1 MTPVSDRRALRAA
14 RAVIAQRGDKQRTG
28 DIAYLTYTVILTV
41 AIAVF
46 PVLRLVVLGLATP
59 SVQALTALPEV
70 VGVVTLAGSIL
81 VAGAL
86 LLGPIRGPAIP
97 RPFLAQF
104 LLGSPIV
111 RRLGLRRP
119 FLSSSFALAFF
130 FISAAGMLAIANKV
144 SASSAEGSG
153 DPQAVAFL
161 IVSALAFSILLS
173 IDWLMGQTL
182 PRWVTGTVAAI
193 VLATGS
199 VAACSSVATL
209 TPLATLATT
218 VTPWGWLALS
228 SQGLGAPAPIV
239 WPTAALVIS
248 SVSLVVVPRLLD
260 SVSAPKVLAQSLRW
274 LTTGI
279 LLTTGDAAAAVGG
292 FRPPPTRAR
301 HLHITFRGPMILT
314 VFTRDALAIIR
325 FPMRLAVGIVS
336 VMAAGWLIGTIAVV
350 PEGIRWA
357 LALPGALLA
366 YLAAGVWCDG
376 LRNSSS
382 NAAASSLYG
391 WAVGPLT
398 LAHAVAP
405 LIAVIV
411 FGGAGVLLAGN
422 AQTSAVWWILLAVFT
437 VIVRVYDSAKGP
449 LPVLLMMP
457 IVTPV
462 GDLSVLNVLLW
473 QSDAILL
480 ALAIGGGLSLAYF
493 TGASGAVAAFLSLVL
508 GSAVVALLALRR
520 VRAMDRRS

>member
-1 MTPVSDRRALRAA
+1 MTPVSDRSALRAA
-14 RAVIAQRGDKQRTG
+14 RAVIAQRGGKQGTG
-28 DIAYLTYTVILTV
+28 DIAYLTYTVVLTA

-46 PVLRLVVLGLATP
+46 PVVRLVVLGLATP
-59 SVQALTALPEV
+59 SVQALSALPEV

-104 LLGSPIV
+104 LLGSPIA

-119 FLSSSFALAFF
+119 FFSSSFVLAFLF
-130 FISAAGMLAIANKV
+130 VSGVGILAIANKI
-144 SASSAEGSG
+144 STSSADGTG
-153 DPQAVAFL
+153 DPQVVAL
-161 IVSALAFSILLS
+161 VMVSALAFSILLS
-173 IDWLMGQTL
+173 LAWLVGQTL
-182 PRWVTGTVAAI
+182 PRWAIGTVAAF
-193 VLATGS
+193 VLATGAL
-199 VAACSSVATL
+199 AACSSVPPL
-209 TPLATLATT
+209 TPLATLSST

-228 SQGLGAPAPIV
+228 LQGLSATSTIV
-239 WPTAALVIS
+239 WPTAALLL
-248 SVSLVVVPRLLD
+248 SLVSVASIPALLN
-260 SVSAPKVLAQSLRW
+260 SISTPKVLAQSLRW
-274 LTTGI
+274 QTTGM
-279 LLTTGDAAAAVGG
+279 LLTTGDASAAIGG

-301 HLHITFRGPMILT
+301 HLRITFHGPMILA

-325 FPMRLAVGIVS
+325 FPMRLTVGTVS
-336 VMAAGWLIGTIAVV
+336 IMAAGWLIGSAAAA
-350 PEGIRWA
+350 PEDIRWA
-357 LALPGALLA
+357 IALPGALLA

-382 NAAASSLYG
+382 NATASSLYG
-391 WAVGPLT
+391 WAVGPRT

-422 AQTSAVWWILLAVFT
+422 AQASAMWWVLLAVFT

-449 LPVLLMMP
+449 LPVLLLMP

-493 TGASGAVAAFLSLVL
+493 TGASGAVAAFISLVL
-508 GSAVVALLALRR
+508 ISVVVALLALRR
-520 VRAMDRRS
+520 IRAIDRRS